1 MRLRVRGE
9 KKDTERGVY
18 DFPTIPL
25 ADDALTLKY
34 DGRIE
39 LVRVLYVAYS
49 SNGSRQA
56 PTEMTL
62 VVEHVAWAN

>member
-9 KKDTERGVY
+9 KRDTERGDY

-25 ADDALTLKY
+25 AGDALSLKY
-34 DGRIE
+34 DGRVE
-39 LVRVLYVAYS
+39 LVRVLHIEYS
-49 SNGSRQA
+49 ANRSHEA

-62 VVEHVAWAN
+62 VVDHVAWAD